1 MTKQEK
7 EKLIKRLREMRDR
20 LQAPKPPEV
29 DALSH
34 YARLC
39 GAAAV
44 VLDDALIVL
53 ST

>member
-1 MTKQEK
+1 MTKKEK
-7 EKLIKRLREMRDR
+7 EKLIKRLRDLRDR
-20 LQAPKPPEV
+20 MEAPKPPEA

-34 YARLC
+34 YAFLC
-39 GAAAV
+39 GVAIN